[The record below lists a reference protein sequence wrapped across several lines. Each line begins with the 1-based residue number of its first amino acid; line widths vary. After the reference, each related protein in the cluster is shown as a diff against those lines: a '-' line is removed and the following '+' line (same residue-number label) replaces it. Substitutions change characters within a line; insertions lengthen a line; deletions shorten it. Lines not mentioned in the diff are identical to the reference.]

1 MYGARRNYITLY
13 IRDVIERAF
22 EKATKV
28 TIQNDN
34 IKQIEDGT
42 YIDGFYV
49 SLTATELYQNAFA
62 VLELVNA
69 ERKKAGVPALVMD
82 PGLLDTAMQRS
93 LKPRCTG
100 AIQGRTD
107 WIALLQT
114 IK

>member
-1 MYGARRNYITLY
+1 MTLPSTVN
-13 IRDVIERAF
+13 VIERAF

-62 VLELVNA
+62 VLEL
-69 ERKKAGVPALVMD
+69 
-82 PGLLDTAMQRS
+82 S
-93 LKPRCTG
+93 L
-100 AIQGRTD
+100 IH
-107 WIALLQT
+107 I
-114 IK
+114 